1 MGQKLTLM
9 PNGLE
14 VQCTE
19 ILINDE
25 KTEICQSGDSIKVI
39 DPPKRSYVGQP
50 CARPTIV
57 VHRAHAFFF

>member
-1 MGQKLTLM
+1 VYSQSPAALPQVLSGAMKVGQKLTLM

-39 DPPKRSYVGQP
+39 DPSQ
-50 CARPTIV
+50 A
-57 VHRAHAFFF
+57 